1 LNRRRFLRRAAWA
14 AGFLGLR
21 PAVLSGRSIEAP
33 VARQARR
40 LAGIF
45 ARPASAARVGRAYL
59 RDHPD
64 QASLARLVQQLAAG
78 WPGGA
83 QRIERLSAAQ
93 LRRRLDRAI
102 RADFAAGRTVRV
114 EGWVLAESEAR
125 LLGLTTLAS

>member
-1 LNRRRFLRRAAWA
+1 VRRCRR
-14 AGFLGLR
+14 
-21 PAVLSGRSIEAP
+21 P
-33 VARQARR
+33 RQPEWPSAC

-45 ARPASAARVGRAYL
+45 GRPASAARIGRAYL

-64 QASLARLVQQLAAG
+64 QASLTRLVEALAAG

-83 QRIERLSAAQ
+83 AQLERLSTAQ
-93 LRRRLDRAI
+93 LRRRLDRTI

-125 LLGLTTLAS
+125 LFGLTTLAA